1 MIQSLFS
8 FLSYLGTA
16 VALLAV
22 FIWLYEK
29 FTPYHEFQ
37 LMKQN
42 NSAAAVTLSGA
53 MLGFTLPMVSSIYY
67 TQSLAE
73 MTLWSLVTGIV
84 QFVFF
89 VAMHRWA
96 KHIENGQVAPAIFV
110 ASGSVAVGLLNAV
123 SISH

>member
-29 FTPYHEFQ
+29 FTPYREFH

-89 VAMHRWA
+89 AAMHRWA